1 MAIFLGFLMIL
12 LGALVTETPIDY
24 KLTLAVILAVT
35 GTLVAI
41 YGYITLLRK
50 EFYSSLAYFV
60 QNNFAQ

>member
-12 LGALVTETPIDY
+12 SGALVTEMPIDY
-24 KLTLAVILAVT
+24 KLSWAVILAFT

-41 YGYITLLRK
+41 YGYIRLLRK

-60 QNNFAQ
+60 Q